1 MSENNENINNENS
14 ENINN
19 ENIENHENL
28 SQNQIYPIN
37 NSTISIQSNN
47 FPQQINQNLS
57 PPNPQF
63 MQNQIMNF
71 QPVPM
76 GYGMTQFQNM
86 SQLIPVQSQN
96 INFMHQDYQKL
107 YNQMKTEYEQN
118 NETIKNIR
126 KELEERK
133 KKRDLERKSR
143 NLVLF
148 FNYKGK
154 ILPISC
160 KADDLIREPLVD
172 YKMAVNK
179 ENINLKFKYKETE
192 LVINSSAKLLNEIN
206 IINGEEIIVED

>member
-1 MSENNENINNENS
+1 MSENN

-37 NSTISIQSNN
+37 NSRISIQSNN
-47 FPQQINQNLS
+47 FPQQFNQNLA
-57 PPNPQF
+57 PPNPQY
-63 MQNQIMNF
+63 MQSQIMNF

-76 GYGMTQFQNM
+76 GYGMN
-86 SQLIPVQSQN
+86 QSQN
-96 INFMHQDYQKL
+96 MTQFIPFQYENINLINQDYQKL

-133 KKRDLERKSR
+133 KKREIERKSR

-160 KADDLIREPLVD
+160 KADDLIRQPLVD
-172 YKMAVNK
+172 YKMAVKK

-192 LVINSSAKLLNEIN
+192 LVIDFSAKLLNQID
-206 IINGEEIIVED
+206 IKNGEEIIVED

>member
-1 MSENNENINNENS
+1 MSENN

-37 NSTISIQSNN
+37 NSRISIQSNN
-47 FPQQINQNLS
+47 FPQQFNQNLA
-57 PPNPQF
+57 PPNPQY

-71 QPVPM
+71 QQVPM
-76 GYGMTQFQNM
+76 IYGTN
-86 SQLIPVQSQN
+86 QSQN
-96 INFMHQDYQKL
+96 ITQFIPFQYENINLINQDYQKL

-133 KKRDLERKSR
+133 KKREIERKSR

-160 KADDLIREPLVD
+160 KADDLIRQPLVD
-172 YKMAVNK
+172 YKMAVKK

-192 LVINSSAKLLNEIN
+192 LVIDFSAKLLNQID
-206 IINGEEIIVED
+206 IKNGEEIIVED